1 MAKYF
6 LRNKAVEDLSK
17 IWDYTCK
24 IWSENQADKYYELII
39 KTCQEIAKSPTIG
52 KKYEE
57 ISEEILGLR
66 VGKHIIFYRNLNP
79 KEIEVI
85 RILHGRMD
93 LKNRLDE

>member
-17 IWDYTCK
+17 IWDYTCE

-52 KKYEE
+52 KNMKK
-57 ISEEILGLR
+57 SQ
-66 VGKHIIFYRNLNP
+66 KKF
-79 KEIEVI
+79 
-85 RILHGRMD
+85 
-93 LKNRLDE
+93 